1 MDMDRV
7 ATGIDVLD
15 DIVNGGFRQGKSYL
29 ISGES
34 GTGKTAFGLQFMQKG
49 LELGEAGVYVT
60 ADEQPGDII
69 DDAQSFGFSF
79 EEGIAENHVM
89 LLDYSSHFDSL
100 REHDKEIDVSKI
112 VSDLNK
118 YIKQI
123 GAKRLVIDPIAP
135 FVVRDER
142 MWEIRRY
149 IRSLFYSLES
159 LGCTTVIT
167 SAIPIGSNRLSLYG
181 VEEFYASGVI
191 VLQIEELDKLIYKR
205 TLLVRKMRGSPYK
218 LEPHLFDFE
227 YGKGIVIRK
236 ASSDDLMVSSRGS
249 PGV

>member
-1 MDMDRV
+1 MNSERV
-7 ATGIDVLD
+7 GTGIDMLD
-15 DIVNGGFRQGKSYL
+15 EIVHGGFRQGKSYL

-49 LELGEAGVYVT
+49 FELGEAGVYVT

-69 DDAQSFGFSF
+69 DDAESFGFSF
-79 EEGIAENHVM
+79 EEGIAENQVM

-100 REHDKEIDVSKI
+100 REHDKEIDVNKI
-112 VSDLNK
+112 VGDLNK
-118 YIKQI
+118 YVKQI

-135 FVVRDER
+135 FVVKDER
-142 MWEIRRY
+142 MWEIRSY

-181 VEEFYASGVI
+181 VEEFYASGVVI
-191 VLQIEELDKLIYKR
+191 LQIEELDKLVYKR

-227 YGKGIVIRK
+227 YGKGIVIQK
-236 ASSDDLMVSSRGS
+236 PSPDDLMVSSRGT
-249 PGV
+249 PVV

>member
-1 MDMDRV
+1 MNNERV
-7 ATGIDVLD
+7 ATGVDMLD
-15 DIVNGGFRQGKSYL
+15 AIVNGGFRQGKSYL

-49 LELGEAGVYVT
+49 FELGEAGVYVT

-79 EEGIAENHVM
+79 EEGIAENQVM

-100 REHDKEIDVSKI
+100 REHDKEIDVNKI
-112 VSDLNK
+112 VGDLNK
-118 YIKQI
+118 YVKQI

-135 FVVRDER
+135 FVVKDER
-142 MWEIRRY
+142 MWEIRSY

-167 SAIPIGSNRLSLYG
+167 SAIPIGSNRLILFG
-181 VEEFYASGVI
+181 VEEFYASGVVI
-191 VLQIEELDKLIYKR
+191 LQIEELDKLVYKR
-205 TLLVRKMRGSPYK
+205 TLLVRKMRGSPY
-218 LEPHLFDFE
+218 
-227 YGKGIVIRK
+227 
-236 ASSDDLMVSSRGS
+236 
-249 PGV
+249 